1 MRVRFS
7 STRDYDHMRILRART
22 PDGPWVEVAASVP
35 PGSEWIDRAVTND
48 MHYCYLVEAVSATV
62 GGASRASDH
71 PDPTCATPRLDPYAP
86 HGSVVINDEA
96 RATASRSVVLRLDA
110 SDHPGDEEFPSVG
123 LPTNPQISGVT
134 SMLIANEPTFAGATW
149 EPYQSTRSW
158 SLLPQDGRAA
168 VFVKY
173 RDGAGN
179 ESEVAIATIEVAGR
193 ELYLPRVQR

>member
-134 SMLIANEPTFAGATW
+134 PMLIANEPTFAGATW

-173 RDGAGN
+173 RDAAGN